1 MPKNERRI
9 GKYEHENG
17 GNVMLIKVDTE
28 KSNKIDVAAM
38 LERFDKE
45 YEFLYE
51 NRDNVAGYD
60 EAVTAFDQHLKNDSF
75 KKILKEFIIYR
86 GDIISSDR
94 EAAAYM
100 FMCDV
105 LELI

>member
-1 MPKNERRI
+1 
-9 GKYEHENG
+9 
-17 GNVMLIKVDTE
+17 MLIKVDTE

-51 NRDNVAGYD
+51 NRDNLAGYD